1 MKHLKYL
8 KYVVIHKW
16 YVMLQCFRF
25 GIYWRGITHDIS
37 KFYPSEW
44 FPYVNRFFGNNKDE
58 FSLAWLRHQ
67 NRNDHHW
74 QWWILQEDRGHYAI
88 YKKMSMEATLEMLCD
103 WYGASRAQGK
113 GGWNGVKKWYNK
125 NKDNMKLH
133 LDTRD
138 FIEIFLEGVV

>member
-44 FPYVNRFFGNNKDE
+44 FSYVNRFYGNNKDE

-74 QWWILQEDRGHYAI
+74 QWWILQEDRGYYAI
-88 YKKMSMEATLEMLCD
+88 YKLET
-103 WYGASRAQGK
+103 
-113 GGWNGVKKWYNK
+113 K
-125 NKDNMKLH
+125 NTKL
-133 LDTRD
+133 
-138 FIEIFLEGVV
+138 